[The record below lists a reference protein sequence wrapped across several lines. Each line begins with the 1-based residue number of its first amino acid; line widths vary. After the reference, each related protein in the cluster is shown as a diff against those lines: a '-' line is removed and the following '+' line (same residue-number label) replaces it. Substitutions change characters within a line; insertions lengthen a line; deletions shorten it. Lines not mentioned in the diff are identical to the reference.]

1 MIASDWT
8 KHEQPSLIQLDIKPQ
23 KIKPA
28 VIEGKSVSIGELNIV
43 PKTKPKVAAVT
54 PMLIVNQNGPITDLR

>member
-1 MIASDWT
+1 M
-8 KHEQPSLIQLDIKPQ
+8 QLDIKPQ

-28 VIEGKSVSIGELNIV
+28 VIDGKSFSIGALKIV

-54 PMLIVNQNGPITDLR
+54 PILIVNQNGPITDLR